1 MDGYSVWDAISPHL
15 TLVRRMVVV
24 TVAFGLFLQMGWAE
38 RLVTGYAAHAVEIAQ
53 QRVQHEVDLLLKVV
67 APRPATPTTGDRSA
81 KTDLNSKR
89 VNEGVSH
96 AP

>member
-1 MDGYSVWDAISPHL
+1 VDGYSVWDAISPHL

-38 RLVTGYAAHAVEIAQ
+38 RLVTGYASHVVEITQ
-53 QRVQHEVDLLLKVV
+53 EQRQHEVDLFLRAV
-67 APRPATPTTGDRSA
+67 APRPATPTTGHRSA

>member
-38 RLVTGYAAHAVEIAQ
+38 RLVTGYASHVVEITQ
-53 QRVQHEVDLLLKVV
+53 EQRQHEVDLFLKAV
-67 APRPATPTTGDRSA
+67 APRPATPTTGGRSP

-96 AP
+96 AQ

>member
-38 RLVTGYAAHAVEIAQ
+38 RL
-53 QRVQHEVDLLLKVV
+53 
-67 APRPATPTTGDRSA
+67 RPP
-81 KTDLNSKR
+81 
-89 VNEGVSH
+89 
-96 AP
+96 